1 MVRVPAGDVA
11 RSGED
16 QRVAAFDLDTHEVT
30 NSDFAAFVDAT
41 GFETEAERWG
51 WSLVF
56 HPEDTANPDLEQ
68 RVAGTP
74 WWLAVEGAYWRHP
87 RGPDSVAEADLPVVH
102 VSWGD
107 ARAYC
112 DWRGK
117 RLPTEA
123 EWDLA
128 AGAGNDGEGRAH
140 YPWGDEPAPEGQ
152 WVANVWQGDFPRRDD
167 AADGHTY
174 LAPVGSYPPNALG
187 VFDLGGNV
195 WEWVDD
201 WYRPGGA
208 GGEKVLKGR
217 FLALRRQLLRG
228 LPEREPEPVGA
239 RLRSRQHRLP
249 LRPQRSLS
257 GDFHGFLKV
266 PIVQSYFEKKNL
278 QRSTFPCYC
287 PFSSFRTGRIGD
299 TLNPS
304 PARPEAIQVQRGRTK

>member
-1 MVRVPAGDVA
+1 MTVSALAGCAGLLTRCRRRRPERRAGRQAGSALVLVAAGLFATVACTATEPPPEGMVRVPAGTVP
-11 RSGED
+11 RPGGD
-16 QRVAAFDLDTHEVT
+16 QRVETFDLDTHEVT
-30 NSDFAAFVDAT
+30 NRDFAAFVDAT

-56 HPEDTANPDLEQ
+56 HPEETANPDLEQ
-68 RVAGTP
+68 RVAGTL

-87 RGPDSVAEADLPVVH
+87 RGPDSAAEADLPVVH

-140 YPWGDEPAPEGQ
+140 YPWGDEPAPQGQ
-152 WVANVWQGDFPRRDD
+152 WVANVWQGDFPDRDD

-208 GGEKVLKGR
+208 GGEKVLKGGSWLCAASYCEGYR
-217 FLALRRQLLRG
+217 NANRNQSAPDSG
-228 LPEREPEPVGA
+228 L
-239 RLRSRQHRLP
+239 
-249 LRPQRSLS
+249 
-257 GDFHGFLKV
+257 DNTGF
-266 PIVQSYFEKKNL
+266 
-278 QRSTFPCYC
+278 RC
-287 PFSSFRTGRIGD
+287 
-299 TLNPS
+299 
-304 PARPEAIQVQRGRTK
+304 AM

>member
-1 MVRVPAGDVA
+1 MTVSALAGCAGLLTRCRQRRPAGRAGRQAGSALVLVAACLLAFVACTAPEPPPEGMVRVPAGAVA

-16 QRVAAFDLDTHEVT
+16 QQVAAFDLDAHEVT
-30 NSDFAAFVDAT
+30 NRDFAAFVDAT

-51 WSLVF
+51 WSLIF

-68 RVAGTP
+68 RVATTP

-87 RGPDSVAEADLPVVH
+87 RGPDSAAEADLPVVH

-128 AGAGNDGEGRAH
+128 AGAGNDGEGGAH
-140 YPWGDEPAPEGQ
+140 YPWGDEPAPEGE

-208 GGEKVLKGR
+208 GGEKVLKGGSWLCAASYCEGYR
-217 FLALRRQLLRG
+217 NANRNQSAPDSG
-228 LPEREPEPVGA
+228 L
-239 RLRSRQHRLP
+239 
-249 LRPQRSLS
+249 
-257 GDFHGFLKV
+257 DNTGF
-266 PIVQSYFEKKNL
+266 
-278 QRSTFPCYC
+278 RC
-287 PFSSFRTGRIGD
+287 
-299 TLNPS
+299 
-304 PARPEAIQVQRGRTK
+304 AM

>member
-1 MVRVPAGDVA
+1 MRVKRSRPGGRPALSAASCGSRRGLRRTQCVASSLRVLLAAGLFATVACTAPAPPPEGMVRVPAGAVP
-11 RSGED
+11 RSGGD
-16 QRVAAFDLDTHEVT
+16 QQVAAFDLDTHEVT
-30 NSDFAAFVDAT
+30 NRDFAAFVDAT

-68 RVAGTP
+68 RVPGTR
-74 WWLAVEGAYWRHP
+74 WWLRVDGAYWRHP
-87 RGPDSVAEADLPVVH
+87 RGPGSEAEADLPVVH

-140 YPWGDEPAPEGQ
+140 YPWGDEPAPQGE

-201 WYRPGGA
+201 WYRPGGV
-208 GGEKVLKGR
+208 GGHKVLKGGSWLCAASYCEGYR
-217 FLALRRQLLRG
+217 NANRNQSAPDSG
-228 LPEREPEPVGA
+228 LDNTGFRCA
-239 RLRSRQHRLP
+239 R
-249 LRPQRSLS
+249 
-257 GDFHGFLKV
+257 
-266 PIVQSYFEKKNL
+266 
-278 QRSTFPCYC
+278 
-287 PFSSFRTGRIGD
+287 
-299 TLNPS
+299 S
-304 PARPEAIQVQRGRTK
+304 PR